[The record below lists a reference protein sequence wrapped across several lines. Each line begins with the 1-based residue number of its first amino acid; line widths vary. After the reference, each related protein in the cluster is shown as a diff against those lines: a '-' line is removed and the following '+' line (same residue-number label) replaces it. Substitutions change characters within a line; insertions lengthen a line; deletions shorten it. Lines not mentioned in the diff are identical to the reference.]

1 MATTTQEPLILY
13 HYPFSPYARRLIWYL
28 KIRNIPY
35 YQCLQPPILPRP
47 DLSSHLSLNY
57 RRIPLLAHGGDL
69 YLDTRLILNL
79 LDTLYP
85 PSVPL
90 TAEQKAIEQLLSVLT
105 TSTNLFF
112 KAAELLPASLPAM
125 KDPKFL
131 KDRSSF
137 FPGGGVKKTR
147 EERELSRAE
156 ALVEV
161 QNSVRL
167 LEESILSDG
176 RDWVL
181 GGREPT
187 RADVEGV
194 WVVHWLLTLPKPHD
208 EHAVDRGVINK
219 ERYPRT
225 MGWVNRFDEFVNGL
239 EGREGRVVKG
249 EEAAGMVLGGKKG
262 GDNIGVDER
271 DPVVKVQGL
280 KKGDVVEV
288 YPTDSGSGF
297 RDRGRLVGVGER
309 EVVWENEK
317 GVRVHAPRVGFRV
330 VGVKG
335 RASL

>member
-1 MATTTQEPLILY
+1 MATQQEPLILY

-28 KIRNIPY
+28 KLRNIPY

-79 LDTLYP
+79 LDTLFP
-85 PSVPL
+85 PAPL
-90 TAEQKAIEQLLSVLT
+90 TAEQKTIEQLLSVLT

-112 KAAELLPASLPAM
+112 KAAELLPSSLPVM

-131 KDRSSF
+131 KDRSTF
-137 FPGGGVKKTR
+137 FPAGGEKKTP
-147 EERELSRAE
+147 EERGLSRAE
-156 ALVEV
+156 ALLEV

-167 LEESILSDG
+167 LEETILSDG
-176 RDWVL
+176 REWVL
-181 GGREPT
+181 GGEGPT
-187 RADVEGV
+187 RSDVEGV
-194 WVVHWLLTLPKPHD
+194 WVIHWLLTLPKPHSD
-208 EHAVDRGVINK
+208 NAVDPAIINK

-225 MGWVNRFDEFVNGL
+225 IAWVNRFDQFVGVL
-239 EGREGRVVKG
+239 EGREGKVVKG
-249 EEAAGMVLGGKKG
+249 PEAAEMVLKGKRG
-262 GDNIGVDER
+262 GDIGVDEA

-288 YPTDSGSGF
+288 FPTDSGSAF
-297 RDRGRLVGVGER
+297 RDRGRLVGMGER

-317 GVRVHAPRVGFRV
+317 GVRVHAPRLGFRV

-335 RASL
+335 KASL